1 MIVVDASAFLSV
13 VLGEPSSDA
22 VLRALLGEDGG
33 RSERRSGEVRSE
45 ASIRKDGRR
54 EAPERV
60 APKGGSDPGHDE
72 VKDEYEDEHED
83 EHEDLIAPECLALE
97 VTNAIVQLR
106 RRAQRLGMNAD
117 PASVIGVEPDR
128 LARAIQEHFETLG
141 VTLESVSSHDDFDRT
156 CRIAETCGLSSYD
169 AVYVAFAAR
178 RGARLLTL
186 DRAMAAAAV
195 SVGVATLPV

>member
-1 MIVVDASAFLSV
+1 
-13 VLGEPSSDA
+13 
-22 VLRALLGEDGG
+22 
-33 RSERRSGEVRSE
+33 
-45 ASIRKDGRR
+45 
-54 EAPERV
+54 
-60 APKGGSDPGHDE
+60 